1 MKMLLT
7 SPGRP
12 RRLAATAI
20 VALMLVPLACTPSPL
35 GDASSFVVAGS
46 GNGHGVGLS
55 QWGAFG
61 RASSGQ
67 NAVQI
72 VAAYYPGAVGTQMAA
87 TTMRVH
93 IGSVGSTTLTQMG
106 GTMVA
111 SRDGV
116 TPVVA
121 AGPGQTFTLSRMG
134 GVIAVSVDGGAP
146 ALLGATG
153 YVNFTQAKPMTV
165 GATGHRY
172 QWGRLVLR
180 ATASGGID
188 RAGASGGIDRA
199 GASGGIDMVL
209 DQMSVDHWVDGL
221 AEVPASWPA
230 AALQAQAVAARTYG
244 RYRLAHPHSPQY
256 DVDELA
262 GDGAYLGYDH
272 EAGRYGGNW
281 LAAVASTANL
291 VLTYG
296 GTPIQAF
303 YSASNGGYSESS
315 GYVFVTALPY
325 LRANPDP
332 LDLNASNPL
341 ASWSRSFT
349 SAELAQW
356 LVAAGR
362 PDVGAV
368 VGVDLL
374 GGTGP
379 SGRVDRATFRIRGAA
394 GGSYT
399 LTGNQLRA
407 AIDAK
412 APAARSLPSTKF
424 TVKGGTQLAA

>member
-12 RRLAATAI
+12 RRLAATA
-20 VALMLVPLACTPSPL
+20 VLALMLVPLACTPSPPA
-35 GDASSFVVAGS
+35 DASSFVVAGS

-61 RASSGQ
+61 RAGAGQ

-72 VAAYYPGAVGTQMAA
+72 VAAYYPGAAGTQTPP

-93 IGSVGSTTLTQMG
+93 LGAVGSTTLAQAG
-106 GTMVA
+106 GTMIA

-116 TPVVA
+116 TPVIG
-121 AGPGQTFTLSRMG
+121 AGPGHTFTVSRMG

-153 YVNFTQAKPMTV
+153 YVDFVQAKPVTV
-165 GATGHRY
+165 GALGRRY

-180 ATASGGID
+180 STATGGID
-188 RAGASGGIDRA
+188 V
-199 GASGGIDMVL
+199 VL
-209 DQMSVDHWVDGL
+209 DRLSIEHWVDGL
-221 AEVPASWPA
+221 GEVPASWPT

-244 RYRLAHPHSPQY
+244 RYRLAHPHGTQY
-256 DVDELA
+256 DVDSS
-262 GDGAYLGYDH
+262 GDGAYVGYDH
-272 EAGRYGGNW
+272 EAGKFGGNW
-281 LAAVASTANL
+281 IAAVASTANL

-296 GTPIQAF
+296 GAPIQAF
-303 YSASNGGYSESS
+303 YSASNGGYSEAS

-332 LDLNASNPL
+332 LDLNGSNPT
-341 ASWSRSFT
+341 ASWTRTYT

-362 PDVGAV
+362 QDVGAV

-374 GGTGP
+374 GGTGQ
-379 SGRVDRATFRIRGAA
+379 SGRVDKATFRIRGAA

-407 AIDAK
+407 AINAK
-412 APAARSLPSTKF
+412 APASRSLLSTKF
-424 TVKGGTQLAA
+424 TVTGGAQPAA